1 MKRKLFIALAI
12 TLMVVLTGCSGSSNL
27 EEGTFTAYVHGAKFD
42 NASLTIL
49 SDGTGYYNPSSSQFN
64 WNLSGKKFHATPV
77 DSTGNDNLFFKRSN
91 EDNLE
96 CKNGYIAIK
105 DTALSGKIPKG
116 DTFDTTV
123 PYYDF
128 DDLHFLD
135 NGTLIVSNQN
145 DPSDSETYTYERQGD
160 FIVTDYCE
168 FTGETAYFLVI
179 DGTIYPD
186 YYCPESKLPDIL

>member
-1 MKRKLFIALAI
+1 MKRKLCSALAL
-12 TLMVVLTGCSGSSNL
+12 TLMVMLTGCSGSSNL
-27 EEGTFTAYVHGAKFD
+27 EEGTYTPYVHGTKLD
-42 NASLTIL
+42 NMSITIL
-49 SDGTGYYNPSSSQFN
+49 TDGTGYDAIDSKFEWDMSGGQFN
-64 WNLSGKKFHATPV
+64 TAPIDSRDIGAGLFYSKSRGNNLK
-77 DSTGNDNLFFKRSN
+77 
-91 EDNLE
+91 
-96 CKNGYIAIK
+96 CKNGYIVVNEK
-105 DTALSGKIPKG
+105 KLSGKIPNG

-123 PYYDF
+123 QYYDF

-145 DPSDSETYTYERQGD
+145 DPSDSETYTYKRQGD

-186 YYCPESKLPDIL
+186 YYCPESKLPDDT